1 MSNTPVGNQKPI
13 INLNRLTD
21 SVKEVFGNTD
31 SVASS
36 AGIGGDNI
44 PELCPIFNKIST
56 EVLYKGSHDSYIVLG
71 RDRAGSFGIDDG
83 YGLKGHTG
91 AAAIDLVVGRKAAD
105 DTFDLGASKANPCFA
120 TDAARVYISQKAD
133 IDKYLSIPAG
143 VSGLS
148 EGRSAVGIKADAVR
162 LVAREN
168 MKLVVGTDVKN
179 SRQGNINTKIG
190 IELIAGDLE
199 KAAEVMI
206 VEDTAE
212 LQILEIE
219 KGGMQPIPL
228 GINTVF
234 ALEQLTKKVDKL
246 SGVVSTAAVILTDYM
261 NEMASHSHRNLV
273 NEYFGLP
280 VLPSEQS
287 VYACTEAATQLT
299 QYVIH
304 SIELFSKEL
313 NGYINMHLKP
323 SGPYYI
329 NSTFH
334 SLN

>member
-1 MSNTPVGNQKPI
+1 MSNTPIGNQKPI
-13 INLNRLTD
+13 IDLNKLAD
-21 SVKEVFGNTD
+21 SAKQLFGNTQ

-36 AGIGGDNI
+36 AGIAGDNI
-44 PELCPIFNKIST
+44 SELCPIFNKIST
-56 EVLYKGSHDSYIVLG
+56 EILFKGAHDSYIVLG
-71 RDRAGSFGIDDG
+71 RDRAGSFNLDDG

-91 AAAIDLVVGRKAAD
+91 AAAIDLVVGRKSAD
-105 DTFDLGASKANPCFA
+105 DTFDFNSSKANPCFA

-148 EGRSAVGIKADAVR
+148 EGRSAVALKADSVR
-162 LVAREN
+162 LVGREN
-168 MKLVVGTDVKN
+168 LKLVVGTDIKN

-199 KAAEVMI
+199 KCSEVMI

-234 ALEQLTKKVDKL
+234 ALEQLTQKVDKL
-246 SGVVSTAAVILTDYM
+246 SGILSTAAVILTDYM
-261 NEMASHSHRNLV
+261 NEMGSHTHRNLV

-287 VYACTEAATQLT
+287 VYACTQTATQLT

-304 SIELFSKEL
+304 SIDLFTMELSAYKQ
-313 NGYINMHLKP
+313 MHLKP

-329 NSTFH
+329 NSRFH